1 MRGMSAFLR
10 CLSLV
15 VCLPLIVSANPQ
27 ETKKSDCKSRISHSG
42 FAEFAMS
49 REGGTHKLAI
59 KTDPSVKW
67 KVRNDAYVDWITIL
81 DGDSGTGPGTLTI
94 QLEPNP
100 GRFCRV
106 GELTIS
112 GVVPIYGLPIRILQE
127 GSGTA
132 GEVKTK
138 ESYPSVIDLAPFPS
152 DDSKT
157 STKREYR
164 PVTKRP

>member
-1 MRGMSAFLR
+1 MRRMQAFLR
-10 CLSLV
+10 CLCFV

-49 REGGTHKLAI
+49 REGGTHKLVI
-59 KTDPSVKW
+59 RTDPSVKW

-81 DGDSGTGPGTLTI
+81 DGDAGTGPGTLTI

-112 GVVPIYGLPIRILQE
+112 GVTPIYGLPIRILQE

-132 GEVKTK
+132 GEVKPK
-138 ESYPSVIDLAPFPS
+138 ESYPSVIDLAPFS
-152 DDSKT
+152 AGQART
-157 STKREYR
+157 SSR
-164 PVTKRP
+164 PVYQPSKKKP